1 MKRFISIS
9 QLVSHEVCIY
19 ILYFFGVGISL
30 KRGWGT
36 GNGGRG
42 MRLTIF
48 NKILHSEQL
57 EGTEFIDGGSFLW
70 LLIPP
75 RVGTCHL
82 SGHSFVWR
90 TANASI
96 FMKFHT
102 MHISYYVFCNCW
114 RRTVNVSISMKFV
127 LCANR
132 VWWIQWW
139 Q

>member
-57 EGTEFIDGGSFLW
+57 EGTEFIDGGSFL
-70 LLIPP
+70 
-75 RVGTCHL
+75 
-82 SGHSFVWR
+82 
-90 TANASI
+90 
-96 FMKFHT
+96 
-102 MHISYYVFCNCW
+102 
-114 RRTVNVSISMKFV
+114 
-127 LCANR
+127 
-132 VWWIQWW
+132 
-139 Q
+139 